1 MKKIEDFFFTVT
13 KILSSARS
21 FLSTAR
27 NWHVEH
33 VRHTFFCWADDVF
46 LSSRWHFWKSVEQSR
61 FEQMHF
67 EHLTLTPFNVAIHFW
82 SKVQNNI
89 YLTMNFSVLMFSSF
103 LATIRSFS
111 SVSIRLP
118 VCGFLAPAN
127 LSSFCS
133 FSSSSTILLRTR
145 ERTWKKKLKYWKI
158 SHKLL

>member
-1 MKKIEDFFFTVT
+1 VKNGLKRL
-13 KILSSARS
+13 KGNRS
-21 FLSTAR
+21 KAHFLLRSEINRHLLINFIVRVQNTA
-27 NWHVEH
+27 
-33 VRHTFFCWADDVF
+33 
-46 LSSRWHFWKSVEQSR
+46 
-61 FEQMHF
+61 
-67 EHLTLTPFNVAIHFW
+67 FNVAIHFW

-111 SVSIRLP
+111 SDSIRTP